1 MHKLYLI
8 LFSLL
13 FTINTTDNDCDLAY
27 TNATYALS
35 HAKKAF
41 KANNFDHQKF
51 YSEKV
56 LDSYQK
62 ITKYLENC
70 DCGDLPEKVRDAM
83 DAVEN
88 AADPVDW
95 DRGRYY
101 SKKTYNSTIDL
112 ITALDMLSSS
122 ETVTE

>member
-1 MHKLYLI
+1 MTKLYI
-8 LFSLL
+8 VLFSLL
-13 FTINTTDNDCDLAY
+13 LNFSSVDDECDLAY
-27 TNATYALS
+27 TNASYALS

-41 KANNFDHQKF
+41 KANNFEHQKY

-56 LDSYQK
+56 LESYEK

-101 SKKTYNSTIDL
+101 SKKTYESTLDL
-112 ITALDMLSSS
+112 ITELDMLSIS
-122 ETVTE
+122 ESATE